1 MSLLLRFGFVIAFFA
16 TASISVAKDRNAE
29 NCTANRGIKPDI
41 RISACTRV
49 LKETGAYGDF
59 GDAAALSNR
68 ASAYAQKG
76 DYNRALRDLDDAVR
90 LVQTCGNK
98 VDEDSVGRM
107 IAAGIFGNR
116 GRVNLALNRQSEA
129 AADFKQAMFIE
140 PSAQQFKEVLRRLDD
155 SNSIKAQLQR
165 AGD

>member
-1 MSLLLRFGFVIAFFA
+1 MNQLLNRTFLLFCLPLVFFTA
-16 TASISVAKDRNAE
+16 ASIANAKDRDAE

-49 LKETGAYGDF
+49 LKKTGAYGEF

-76 DYNRALRDLDDAVR
+76 NYNRALSDLNGAVS
-90 LVQTCGNK
+90 LIALLSDK
-98 VDEDSVGRM
+98 IDEDPVGRM

-116 GRVNLALNRQSEA
+116 GLINLALHRRFEA
-129 AADFKQAMFIE
+129 AADFKQALLIE
-140 PSAQQFKEVLRRLDD
+140 PTIQNYKEALALLDESD
-155 SNSIKAQLQR
+155 
-165 AGD
+165 

>member
-1 MSLLLRFGFVIAFFA
+1 MLCVLFALFAMASVSIA
-16 TASISVAKDRNAE
+16 IDRNAE

-76 DYNRALRDLDDAVR
+76 NYNRALRDLDDAVR
-90 LVQTCGNK
+90 LIALVGNK
-98 VDEDSVGRM
+98 IDEDPVGRM

-129 AADFKQAMFIE
+129 AADFKQALFIE
-140 PSAQQFKEVLRRLDD
+140 PTAQNIKEVLRRLDD
-155 SNSIKAQLQR
+155 SN
-165 AGD
+165 

>member
-1 MSLLLRFGFVIAFFA
+1 MGMNLSLLLRFGLVIAFFA
-16 TASISVAKDRNAE
+16 TASICVAKDRTAE
-29 NCTANRGIKPDI
+29 NCTANRAIKPDI

-49 LKETGAYGDF
+49 LKETGAFGDF

-90 LVQTCGNK
+90 LVEIAGNK
-98 VDEDSVGRM
+98 VDEDPIGRM

-116 GRVNLALNRQSEA
+116 GLVNLALNRHSEA
-129 AADFKQAMFIE
+129 AADFKQALFIE
-140 PSAQQFKEVLRRLDD
+140 PSVQQFKEVLRRLNESD
-155 SNSIKAQLQR
+155 
-165 AGD
+165 

>member
-1 MSLLLRFGFVIAFFA
+1 MTPFLIRSFLMLCVLFA
-16 TASISVAKDRNAE
+16 LFAMASVSIAKDRNAE

-76 DYNRALRDLDDAVR
+76 NYNRALRDLDDAVR
-90 LVQTCGNK
+90 LVALVGNK
-98 VDEDSVGRM
+98 IDEDPVGRM

-129 AADFKQAMFIE
+129 AADFKQALFIE
-140 PSAQQFKEVLRRLDD
+140 PTAQNIKEVLRRLDD
-155 SNSIKAQLQR
+155 SN
-165 AGD
+165 

>member
-1 MSLLLRFGFVIAFFA
+1 MNLSLLLRFGLVAAFCA
-16 TASISVAKDRNAE
+16 TASICVAKDRNAE
-29 NCTANRGIKPDI
+29 NCTANRVIKPDI

-49 LKETGAYGDF
+49 LKESGAYGDF

-76 DYNRALRDLDDAVR
+76 DFNRALRDLDDAVR
-90 LVQTCGNK
+90 LVQLIGDK
-98 VDEDSVGRM
+98 ADEDPVGRM

-116 GRVNLALNRQSEA
+116 GRVNIALNRPSEA

-140 PSAQQFKEVLRRLDD
+140 PSAQQFKEVLRRLEESD
-155 SNSIKAQLQR
+155 
-165 AGD
+165 